1 MKKFNYFFLEMKLWK
16 VWLINMI
23 GITILSYI
31 TANMM
36 DSSLGIHSNF
46 MQSFSIFMGVMF
58 GSILTGIIYLT
69 RAADKFYR
77 EADEIE
83 ELAKKA
89 TTKEQIYD
97 IWHTRLVTL
106 KDKSFHRHTGTRI
119 AEIAAM
125 MRARHELLPEERKAI
140 KHTQAL

>member
-23 GITILSYI
+23 FIGLISYI
-31 TANMM
+31 MGNLINM
-36 DSSLGIHSNF
+36 SLNTRSGFI
-46 MQSFSIFMGVMF
+46 QSFSIFMGIMF
-58 GSILTGIIYLT
+58 GTMITGVMYLT

-89 TTKEQIYD
+89 TTKNEIYD
-97 IWHTRLVTL
+97 LWHGRLVPL
-106 KDKSFHRHTGTRI
+106 KDKSFHRHTGVRVR
-119 AEIAAM
+119 ELAAM
-125 MRARHELLPEERKAI
+125 MQARHELLP
-140 KHTQAL
+140 